1 MFWFDGTM
9 LFLAKALV
17 FFFKKLNKYILA
29 PQIIM
34 NSYQS
39 QRQVFM
45 PNFQMLFTSAL
56 SFVKFFDP
64 C

>member
-1 MFWFDGTM
+1 LT
-9 LFLAKALV
+9 
-17 FFFKKLNKYILA
+17 

-45 PNFQMLFTSAL
+45 LNIQMLFTFAL